1 MGMIRNI
8 LNRLAGKPDETK
20 MAQMAQDVQQRKLNY
35 SPFTISNQNAQS
47 WDPDTHPEGRGDSRL
62 VSTIDYDAQSKNLDV
77 EYRDGFK
84 ARYENIDKETAEAF
98 NRAPSKGRF
107 ALRNLWG
114 LDYKE
119 IT

>member
-107 ALRNLWG
+107 ALRNLWD
-114 LDYKE
+114 LPYEE